1 MRSSWSIHDFPP
13 AEGETPIPLPQT
25 EYAPKRKLTEAERF
39 ELIRHRPDRKGK
51 GARMRAGE
59 LKWATK
65 GK

>member
-13 AEGETPIPLPQT
+13 AEGEAPAPLPQT

-65 GK
+65 GE

>member
-13 AEGETPIPLPQT
+13 AEDETPIPPPVT
-25 EYAPKRKLTEAERF
+25 EYAPKRKLTAAERF